1 MTAPEP
7 RDPALG
13 TTRTS
18 LPIMLLRA
26 REAVMARFRP
36 MLHEIGVTE
45 QQWRVLRVLDEG
57 GELDVSTVAH
67 RAAILP
73 PSLTRILKSLREKGL
88 VAIRRDRDDGRRSLA
103 ALTGTGRDLI
113 LGAAPDS
120 AMIYAEISRLYG
132 MERLDALMAEI
143 DALIGTLQDEPDEN

>member
-73 PSLTRILKSLREKGL
+73 PSLT
-88 VAIRRDRDDGRRSLA
+88 
-103 ALTGTGRDLI
+103 GTGRDLI

-143 DALIGTLQDEPDEN
+143 DALIDTLQDEPEGN

>member
-1 MTAPEP
+1 MTAP
-7 RDPALG
+7 DPALG
-13 TTRTS
+13 TTRQS

-36 MLHEIGVTE
+36 MLHEIDVTE
-45 QQWRVLRVLDEG
+45 QQWRVLRVLDEA

-73 PSLTRILKSLREKGL
+73 PSLTRILKSLKEKGH
-88 VAIRRDRDDGRRSLA
+88 VTIRRDRDDGRRSLA
-103 ALTGTGRDLI
+103 ALTEQGRALI

-120 AMIYAEISRLYG
+120 AAIYAEIAAAYG
-132 MERLDALMAEI
+132 AERLDTLMGEI
-143 DALIGTLQDEPDEN
+143 DALIGALQDGAPE